1 MERYRVEKPDV
12 IISIDPD
19 IDKSGFACL
28 DVSTREI
35 CLSALTFPELIK
47 NCAYIKWRAQNA
59 GKRLKIIVEDGWI
72 NSSNWHLMPYFSK
85 SMCCEIG
92 RRTGEN
98 HGTGKIIVSYLKDL
112 GYDVDE
118 VRPLRKCWKGKDG
131 KITAEEFKEITGYDK
146 RCNSDMR
153 DAGLLAWVYAGLP
166 IRMKVNK
173 KNSKAE

>member
-12 IISIDPD
+12 IISVDPD
-19 IDKSGFACL
+19 IDKSGAACL
-28 DVSTREI
+28 DVNTREMR
-35 CLSALTFPELIK
+35 LFAYTFTELMMLC
-47 NCAYIKWRAQNA
+47 NDVMVDCVRG
-59 GKRLKIIVEDGWI
+59 GKRLKIIVEAGWV

-85 SMCCEIG
+85 NMCCEIG

-112 GYDVDE
+112 GYNVEE

-153 DAGLLAWVYAGLP
+153 DAGLLAWAYAGFP
-166 IRMKVNK
+166 IRMKVNNK
-173 KNSKAE
+173 LKLK

>member
-1 MERYRVEKPDV
+1 MERYRIQKADV
-12 IISIDPD
+12 VLSIDPD
-19 IDKSGFACL
+19 ADKSGFAYL

-35 CLSALTFPELIK
+35 RLFALTFPELIK
-47 NCAYIKWRAQNA
+47 NCEIVKDECKSV
-59 GKRLKIIVEDGWI
+59 GKRLKIIVEAGWL

-98 HGTGKIIVSYLKDL
+98 HGTGKIIVSYLKSL
-112 GYDVDE
+112 GYDVEE
-118 VRPLRKCWKGKDG
+118 VRPLRKCWKSKDG
-131 KITAEEFKEITGYDK
+131 KITTEEFKEITGYDK

-166 IRMKVNK
+166 VRVRVGK
-173 KNSKAE
+173 K

>member
-1 MERYRVEKPDV
+1 MERYKVDKPDV
-12 IISIDPD
+12 LISVDPD
-19 IDKSGFACL
+19 IDKSGFAYL
-28 DVSTREI
+28 DVNTREI
-35 CLSALTFPELIK
+35 HLFAYTFPELIK
-47 NCAYIKWRAQNA
+47 SCEAIRKECESA
-59 GKRLKIIVEDGWI
+59 GKRLKIIVEAGWV

-98 HGTGKIIVSYLKDL
+98 HGAGKIIVSYMKDL
-112 GYDVDE
+112 DYDVEE

-166 IRMKVNK
+166 IKMKVNNKLK
-173 KNSKAE
+173 K